1 MGDAYLERVGPP
13 LPRSCHPSDEFASS
27 DGCIA
32 PTPNSLRPRV
42 GRGVTF
48 TMGDVHPFAEAI
60 RLRWAMP
67 PLNRTARLC
76 HGQAVPDE
84 FASTDGCIA
93 PTRVHFPAVASYTS
107 RRRCLFTA
115 SLIIAV
121 PPTAG
126 DWSQCIP
133 GSGHVPPRHESHA
146 PNNSVATHA
155 YLIHRAVC

>member
-60 RLRWAMP
+60 RLRWAMHIHSPRRHVHNGRCP
-67 PLNRTARLC
+67 PVHRAKAFTMVRVHPCAEAIHAQCAIATFTRTA
-76 HGQAVPDE
+76 
-84 FASTDGCIA
+84 
-93 PTRVHFPAVASYTS
+93 
-107 RRRCLFTA
+107 
-115 SLIIAV
+115 
-121 PPTAG
+121 
-126 DWSQCIP
+126 
-133 GSGHVPPRHESHA
+133 
-146 PNNSVATHA
+146 
-155 YLIHRAVC
+155 

>member
-60 RLRWAMP
+60 RSRWAMHILKP
-67 PLNRTARLC
+67 TARVY
-76 HGQAVPDE
+76 HGPCTPV
-84 FASTDGCIA
+84 
-93 PTRVHFPAVASYTS
+93 
-107 RRRCLFTA
+107 
-115 SLIIAV
+115 
-121 PPTAG
+121 
-126 DWSQCIP
+126 
-133 GSGHVPPRHESHA
+133 
-146 PNNSVATHA
+146 
-155 YLIHRAVC
+155 HRATADERRDVHPCTDARRSQRAIDP